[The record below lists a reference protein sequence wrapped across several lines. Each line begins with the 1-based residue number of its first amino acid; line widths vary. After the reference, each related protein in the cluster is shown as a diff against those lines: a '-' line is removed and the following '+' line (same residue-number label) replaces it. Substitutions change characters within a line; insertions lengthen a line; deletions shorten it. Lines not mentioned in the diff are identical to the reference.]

1 MKAESRS
8 QSHHEEVR
16 DEAVLAH
23 TAESDTHFYGVLD
36 FHLNPPNMA
45 LCQLED

>member
-23 TAESDTHFYGVLD
+23 TTESDTHFHGVLD
-36 FHLNPPNMA
+36 FHLNPPDMA